1 MLYFWSGEA
10 RTSSHLP
17 AARVVIIYTHRS
29 PFQCATRQFSL
40 EMSLC
45 LHSIACF
52 FSAESVMAGY
62 ALRHRTQQNS
72 SQHKKCLGH
81 RLAAARLATAQAFL
95 HLPPYSCLSSPFS
108 NCSSKGS
115 CRSFPMFL
123 QHIAG
128 IHFTDVPV
136 RFVPAVYTLP
146 QPRTAVC
153 RLTGNCIFI

>member
-1 MLYFWSGEA
+1 MCL
-10 RTSSHLP
+10 
-17 AARVVIIYTHRS
+17 
-29 PFQCATRQFSL
+29 QSL
-40 EMSLC
+40 F
-45 LHSIACF
+45 CF
-52 FSAESVMAGY
+52 FSAESVVAGY
-62 ALRHRTQQNS
+62 ALRHRAQQYS

-153 RLTGNCIFI
+153 RHTRFGLLILALACRHTAVFPIARHHYIASFIVS